1 MSNFINNLK
10 NNSNLF
16 LLLTVFSLIIALFN
30 PSIPITKNIYN
41 YIFIVDISQSM
52 NTKDMIIENEEV
64 SRIEYTKSTIS
75 KILGRLPCKSK
86 VSIGMFAGVSV
97 AATYTPIEVCE
108 NFSVINSTVDNL
120 DWRSTWSGNTRIRE
134 SMVNLARLIRS
145 FPESAQVIYF
155 TDGEEAPKL
164 HVFNTRDLSQFQGGN
179 DWLLVGVGS
188 DKGTAIPKYD
198 SKNQLI
204 GYWSIDSFAL
214 QPGIAQIS
222 ESNIGTRNDSVA
234 LGVSDRYLSK
244 LDEKYLMDLS
254 KEIKGNYVR
263 ADNIDVILDAMAK
276 QKPSWRDQTTLPL
289 RYFFVVIALIFFL
302 MRFVTFDKIITK
314 LKMGKNGR
322 ASN

>member
-1 MSNFINNLK
+1 MINILKKLK
-10 NNSNLF
+10 NNSNLL
-16 LLLTVFSLIIALFN
+16 LLLTFLSLLIALYN
-30 PSIPITKNIYN
+30 PTIPITKNIYN

-52 NTKDMIIENEEV
+52 NTKDMLIDNKEV
-64 SRIEYTKSTIS
+64 SRINYTKSMVS
-75 KILGRLPCKSK
+75 NLLERLPCKSK

-97 AATYTPIEVCE
+97 AATYTPIEVCK
-108 NFSVINSTVDNL
+108 NFSVLNSTIENL

-204 GYWSIDSFAL
+204 GYWSNESFAL

-222 ESNIGTRNDSVA
+222 QSNIGSRGDNVA
-234 LGVSDRYLSK
+234 YSMSDRYLSK
-244 LDEKYLMDLS
+244 LDEKYLIDLS
-254 KEIKGNYVR
+254 KEIKGHYVQ
-263 ADNIDVILDAMAK
+263 AKNIDVILNAMAK
-276 QKPSWRDQTTLPL
+276 QKPSWRDQTKLPL
-289 RYFFVVIALIFFL
+289 RYFFILIALIVFL
-302 MRFVTFDKIITK
+302 MRFVTFDKIKTIFK
-314 LKMGKNGR
+314 LNKYVE
-322 ASN
+322 S